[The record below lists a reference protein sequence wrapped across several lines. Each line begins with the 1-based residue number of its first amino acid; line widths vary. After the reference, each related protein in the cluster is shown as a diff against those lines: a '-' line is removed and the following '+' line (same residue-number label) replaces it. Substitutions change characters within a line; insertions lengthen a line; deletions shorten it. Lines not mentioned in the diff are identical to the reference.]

1 MEIFDWMRNETDGSQ
16 FNGLGPAVLHVL
28 CSHPKPTPLA
38 FPTPLFLGKCH
49 QWNGA
54 ACATYFRSSSNCSKH
69 LLLQA
74 PFNSFSIQMNH
85 SKQLLTTFQFDQLKF
100 SLNQLRF
107 ISSLIPDAS
116 GYMNALVECNFIYG
130 HVYLCT
136 YPIQDMLCIALFI
149 LQLALFI
156 LQFIWSWIRYIGT
169 YPDRKEGIR

>member
-1 MEIFDWMRNETDGSQ
+1 MWTPHAEVDCINTQVDYT
-16 FNGLGPAVLHVL
+16 L

-54 ACATYFRSSSNCSKH
+54 ACATYFRSSSNWSKH

-107 ISSLIPDAS
+107 ISSLIPD
-116 GYMNALVECNFIYG
+116 
-130 HVYLCT
+130 VYSLG
-136 YPIQDMLCIALFI
+136 AI
-149 LQLALFI
+149 LGSHISCLKAI
-156 LQFIWSWIRYIGT
+156 LLTTGTTTEYSNNIWREDSTNILSTDLQSY
-169 YPDRKEGIR
+169 